1 MEYARCPTFEGTTSR
16 ALSDNSFCVDCV
28 LLGVDSAWKWWEQQ
42 QQQQRSQRKTT
53 SESFFALVLLPL
65 LVL

>member
-1 MEYARCPTFEGTTSR
+1 M
-16 ALSDNSFCVDCV
+16 SDNSFCVDCV